1 MTQCSLSFPVADM
14 IVLRHVVRGWEGI
27 FLAIFFPRFFTCS
40 FLTVCMLE
48 YVYVQAVKSRPS
60 SPSNNHSAQQ
70 KTKTLFGRRQK
81 FELLFLFLI
90 NFLFNVKFAFLGQ
103 LCCW

>member
-1 MTQCSLSFPVADM
+1 MTQCSPSFPVADM
-14 IVLRHVVRGWEGI
+14 IVLRHVRGWEGI
-27 FLAIFFPRFFTCS
+27 FLATFSFSPFFTCS

-70 KTKTLFGRRQK
+70 LKNTIWEKTK

-90 NFLFNVKFAFLGQ
+90 NFLLNVKFAFF
-103 LCCW
+103 

>member
-1 MTQCSLSFPVADM
+1 MTQCSPSFPVADM

-27 FLAIFFPRFFTCS
+27 FFSNFFFPPFFTCS

-90 NFLFNVKFAFLGQ
+90 NFLFNVNLLF
-103 LCCW
+103 